1 MKVGKTM
8 KRKNNMKRMTAF
20 LLPLFLT
27 GMMLLFSG
35 CSGEIPSNSTDEQP
49 GGGNVAA
56 DFQNDTENGSSKVK
70 AAGGSL
76 QLASPSG
83 PAAVTPDSIPQY
95 TGEPFAVINGNV
107 PSFSESDFTDL
118 SFETYSELDSLGRCG
133 VAYANVGTDLM
144 PTEKRESIGQI
155 KPSGWQTVKYDNVDG
170 KYLYNRCH
178 LIGYQLTA
186 ENANRQNL
194 ITGTRYFNVEGM
206 LPFENMAADYVKETG
221 GHVLYR
227 VTPIFEGNNLV
238 ASGVQMEACSVEDG
252 GEEVCFNVFVFNVQP
267 GISIDYATGNSWLT
281 DGEESQ
287 SSPSLQNSGASYSE
301 VSQGSDVSQTEGVI
315 RGNAKSKIY
324 HCPGQASYDDM
335 ADSKYLVTFNTEQ
348 EAQDAGYRKA
358 KK

>member
-1 MKVGKTM
+1 MMKKINKM
-8 KRKNNMKRMTAF
+8 KSFAGL
-20 LLPLFLT
+20 LLPLLLA
-27 GMMLLFSG
+27 GMLLLGG
-35 CSGEIPSNSTDEQP
+35 CSETA
-49 GGGNVAA
+49 GGGAA
-56 DFQNDTENGSSKVK
+56 AQQSGANPAAAEENTGIQNSDGSG
-70 AAGGSL
+70 AAGKSL
-76 QLASPSG
+76 NLAG
-83 PAAVTPDSIPQY
+83 AAVITADNMPQY
-95 TGEPFAVINGNV
+95 TGEPFVVVNNNV
-107 PSFSESDFTDL
+107 PAFTESDFTDQ

-144 PTEKRESIGQI
+144 PAEKRGSIGQV

-227 VTPIFEGNNLV
+227 VTPVFQGNNLV
-238 ASGVQMEACSVEDG
+238 ASGVQMEACSVEDR
-252 GEEVCFNVFVFNVQP
+252 GEELSFNVFVFNVQP
-267 GISIDYATGNSWLT
+267 GITIDYATG
-281 DGEESQ
+281 ESRLSGQ
-287 SSPSLQNSGASYSE
+287 DEAPSSGAA
-301 VSQGSDVSQTEGVI
+301 QTAGEI
-315 RGNAKSKIY
+315 RGNSKSKIY

-335 ADSKYLVTFNTEQ
+335 ADSAYLVTFSTEQ
-348 EAQDAGYRKA
+348 EAQNAGYRKA